1 MAAPTGGKGGEREAP
16 RFYGRLLGN
25 GYKPFVPR
33 DARHTGHKPK
43 L

>member
-1 MAAPTGGKGGEREAP
+1 MAAPTGGNGGEREAP

-25 GYKPFVPR
+25 GYKPFTLAMHATRV
-33 DARHTGHKPK
+33 KPK